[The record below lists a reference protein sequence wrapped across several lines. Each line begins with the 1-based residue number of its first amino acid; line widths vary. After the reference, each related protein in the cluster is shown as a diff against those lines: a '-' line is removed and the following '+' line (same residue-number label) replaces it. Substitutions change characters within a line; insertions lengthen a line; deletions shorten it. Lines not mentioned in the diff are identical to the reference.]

1 MTQAVAAD
9 LGADHALDIRS
20 VLIVDDHPLYCDAL
34 AATMQSFFHTRRI
47 RTADTLEKAMQHLK
61 SRYSPD
67 QVLLDLN
74 LPDVSGLSGFLKIK
88 KKAPEVPVIVISAIS
103 DDAIVEQVMSAGAA
117 GFIPKETGRES
128 FREALRQIADG
139 KTYVPAGYGDGAAE
153 ARSDKSSEDIA
164 RRIAELSQQQN
175 RILALICKGKPNK
188 LIAYEMQL
196 AEATVKAHITALL
209 RRLGARNRTQAAMM
223 VREISIRQNLQ

>member
-67 QVLLDLN
+67 LVLLDLN

-103 DDAIVEQVMSAGAA
+103 DDAIVEQVMSAGAQPSVTSA
-117 GFIPKETGRES
+117 LAKRAPSMWTPRPESWAMRE
-128 FREALRQIADG
+128 R
-139 KTYVPAGYGDGAAE
+139 AA
-153 ARSDKSSEDIA
+153 SSSSE
-164 RRIAELSQQQN
+164 
-175 RILALICKGKPNK
+175 
-188 LIAYEMQL
+188 
-196 AEATVKAHITALL
+196 
-209 RRLGARNRTQAAMM
+209 
-223 VREISIRQNLQ
+223 